1 MARER
6 SRDSATE
13 IVSRSLVS
21 GDDPQIRHPRGEQ
34 RREGDDVVLD
44 DDVRPDPIQDCLQL
58 GFAVVRASMRAC
70 QVGFMKVSSW
80 SNVGLRN
87 SDAVSRMKSFQNFP
101 ASCSPTSSSAVSV
114 GGARSTRSSSKPNQQ
129 REVRIA
135 QTGGR
140 TSPRQCRSELCLSGR
155 RDLP

>member
-58 GFAVVRASMRAC
+58 GFAVVRALDEGLPKS
-70 QVGFMKVSSW
+70 VS
-80 SNVGLRN
+80 
-87 SDAVSRMKSFQNFP
+87 
-101 ASCSPTSSSAVSV
+101 
-114 GGARSTRSSSKPNQQ
+114 
-129 REVRIA
+129 
-135 QTGGR
+135 
-140 TSPRQCRSELCLSGR
+140 
-155 RDLP
+155 